1 MFWVY
6 QLRKGCSHGV
16 WQKRTD
22 RNWIYLNPNTE
33 QKQFN
38 INVITTPLAY
48 FAWFKSMART
58 FIHNATQDTHLYS
71 KNHWHGQIIATIR
84 DTSFL
89 TFSKQEKFL
98 SKLKIENELYVH
110 LIFSVTFLLPTRGLG
125 LWKSCFRYASREKNE
140 NCIQRLRFSLENPA
154 SFVAHLYYSM
164 KY

>member
-1 MFWVY
+1 MWSSYNRTLLKDYYKTSVLICFIDDAISMFWVY

-48 FAWFKSMART
+48 FAWFKSVART

-71 KNHWHGQIIATIR
+71 KNHWHGQIIAT
-84 DTSFL
+84 SYKGHK
-89 TFSKQEKFL
+89 FSHLFKTG
-98 SKLKIENELYVH
+98 KILVKVENWKWTLRPLDIQCNVFTAHSRAGVMEEL
-110 LIFSVTFLLPTRGLG
+110 FSVCL
-125 LWKSCFRYASREKNE
+125 
-140 NCIQRLRFSLENPA
+140 
-154 SFVAHLYYSM
+154 
-164 KY
+164 